1 MTVAELRPFL
11 IQVLIKKGMYAY
23 EAEIVADR
31 LLDADALGRPRE
43 GCASLASYLDCMDMG
58 DIDPRAIALRKS
70 DTPAT
75 ALIDANEGMGQV
87 AATKAMETAIEK
99 ARAVGIGMVLVANS
113 QQLGCPLVYA
123 RMAALQ
129 GLIGLC
135 LSSTAEKILPGE
147 DGATHLFLGS
157 QPMAYAVPYGE
168 TSLGFDFS
176 FQPESNSKVTLPA
189 ELSAPLGL
197 LHAVLTCGLTGER
210 MPSEKTRGP
219 HLERTEHVMVAI
231 NPEAFAGIAKLQ
243 RKTEALEEYFRQH
256 GLPLDVQMLSADP
269 FRTISPELLSQLQ
282 AIAVRAKVPWPEQS

>member
-31 LLDADALGRPRE
+31 LLDADALGRPQE
-43 GCASLASYLDCMDMG
+43 GCGSLALSRLHGHGRYRPACHFPAEVG
-58 DIDPRAIALRKS
+58 D
-70 DTPAT
+70 PAT

-87 AATKAMETAIEK
+87 AATKAMETAVEK

-123 RMAALQ
+123 RLAAQQ

-135 LSSTAEKILPGE
+135 LSSTAEKIMPRE

-157 QPMAYAVPYGE
+157 QPMAYAIPYGE

-176 FQPESNSKVTLPA
+176 FQPESNSKVTLPT

-219 HLERTEHVMVAI
+219 HLERTEHVLVAI

-269 FRTISPELLSQLQ
+269 FRPINPEVLSQLQ
-282 AIAVRAKVPWPEQS
+282 AIAVRAKVPWPEQA